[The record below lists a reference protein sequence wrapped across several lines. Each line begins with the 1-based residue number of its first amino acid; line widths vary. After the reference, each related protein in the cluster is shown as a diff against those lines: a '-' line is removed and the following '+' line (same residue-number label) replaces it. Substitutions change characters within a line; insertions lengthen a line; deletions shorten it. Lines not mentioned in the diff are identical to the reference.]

1 MNEFLLAIRNPY
13 ARSNRF
19 PEVLLHFTAAFLLV
33 NAWYEAKAGH
43 YPGWVAVIFSIFAVL
58 EILYAFFSRRLQRKF
73 PHSGSS
79 LRLSAGIAFMAYAWV
94 LFRDHDPVF
103 GIFMII
109 IGIAFFIIYR
119 VEERWN
125 KPFIIRVNKDG
136 IMFPKIFKS
145 QLYPW
150 SQFNHIILRD
160 DLLTLD
166 FINNRIVQLSLS
178 HSENEKNTIAFNA
191 FCEENL
197 APKQ

>member
-1 MNEFLLAIRNPY
+1 MNEFSLAIRNPY
-13 ARSNRF
+13 VRSKRF
-19 PEVLLHFTAAFLLV
+19 PVALLHFTAAFLLV
-33 NAWYEAKAGH
+33 NAWHEAKAGH
-43 YPGWVAVIFSIFAVL
+43 YPGWLAVIFFVFAVV
-58 EILYAFFSRRLQRKF
+58 EILYAFFLERLQRKF

-79 LRLSAGIAFMAYAWV
+79 LRLLAGTAFMAYAWM

-109 IGIAFFIIYR
+109 IGMAFFIIYR

-136 IMFPKIFKS
+136 IIFPKIFKS
-145 QLYPW
+145 QLYSW

-160 DLLTLD
+160 DLLTMD
-166 FINNRIVQLSLS
+166 FVNNRVVQLALS
-178 HSENEKNTIAFNA
+178 QSENEKNTMAFNA

-197 APKQ
+197 ALK